1 MDLQNIRENSGRP
14 FLVNDTDGYHDV
26 ILNEKTI
33 IRVLKRYTDFYIIGL
48 GAQGVVMSALDVV
61 TNERVAIK
69 KLTRPFSNPTHAKRA
84 YREFEI
90 MNLMDH
96 PNMLCGINYLHKA
109 SIVHRLI
116 GSGAQGVVMSALD
129 VVTNERVAIKKLTRP
144 FSNPTHAK
152 RAYREFEI
160 MNLMDHPNIIRLLNA
175 FTPQNSLEE
184 FDDLYLV
191 MELMNASLCQ
201 VTAMDLDHER
211 LSFLL
216 YQMLCGINYL
226 HKASI
231 VHRDIKPSN
240 IVVNYQCRLKI
251 LDFGIKNFE
260 AFNKIFFIG
269 LARNVEDENI
279 VFFPGNDYIDQWTK
293 IVDGLGSPDNDFTK
307 LLTPEVRNYIL
318 KLPYVATRDWKEI
331 FPDSIFPKN
340 INDRLNAENARDL
353 ISRMLVLNPLQR
365 FNIFF
370 IRNNFDIKILRIT
383 VSDALKFPYV
393 SLVFDGPPPPPYI
406 DPDHSPDLSLEQW
419 RELLFKQIKDYENT
433 HDIFGIQSNPV
444 PNEMSE
450 DENS

>member
-1 MDLQNIRENSGRP
+1 
-14 FLVNDTDGYHDV
+14 
-26 ILNEKTI
+26 
-33 IRVLKRYTDFYIIGL
+33 
-48 GAQGVVMSALDVV
+48 
-61 TNERVAIK
+61 
-69 KLTRPFSNPTHAKRA
+69 
-84 YREFEI
+84 
-90 MNLMDH
+90 
-96 PNMLCGINYLHKA
+96 
-109 SIVHRLI
+109 
-116 GSGAQGVVMSALD
+116 
-129 VVTNERVAIKKLTRP
+129 
-144 FSNPTHAK
+144 
-152 RAYREFEI
+152 

-175 FTPQNSLEE
+175 FTPQNTLEE

-251 LDFGIKNFE
+251 LDF
-260 AFNKIFFIG
+260 G

-370 IRNNFDIKILRIT
+370 IRNNFYIKILRIT

>member
-1 MDLQNIRENSGRP
+1 MLANWLRS
-14 FLVNDTDGYHDV
+14 
-26 ILNEKTI
+26 
-33 IRVLKRYTDFYIIGL
+33 
-48 GAQGVVMSALDVV
+48 
-61 TNERVAIK
+61 
-69 KLTRPFSNPTHAKRA
+69 TRSCH
-84 YREFEI
+84 
-90 MNLMDH
+90 
-96 PNMLCGINYLHKA
+96 
-109 SIVHRLI
+109 
-116 GSGAQGVVMSALD
+116 
-129 VVTNERVAIKKLTRP
+129 
-144 FSNPTHAK
+144 
-152 RAYREFEI
+152 
-160 MNLMDHPNIIRLLNA
+160 IIRLLNA

-201 VTAMDLDHER
+201 
-211 LSFLL
+211 
-216 YQMLCGINYL
+216 MLCGVNYM

-231 VHRDIKPSN
+231 VHRDLKPSN

-251 LDFGIKNFE
+251 LDFG
-260 AFNKIFFIG
+260 

-279 VFFPGNDYIDQWTK
+279 VVTRYYRAPEVIL
-293 IVDGLGSPDNDFTK
+293 VDVWAIGCIFAE
-307 LLTPEVRNYIL
+307 LLTRKPEVRNYIG

-331 FPDSIFPKN
+331 FPDSLFPKN

-353 ISRMLVLNPLQR
+353 ISRMLVLNPFQ
-365 FNIFF
+365 
-370 IRNNFDIKILRIT
+370 RIT